1 MKQNTENRNFF
12 RAAFSSVITSKDFR
26 FAWFSNVF
34 FFSGLWTQT
43 LVLGW
48 IAFEMTGSEFLVA
61 LFTAARLAP
70 MILGPIAGAF
80 ADRLN
85 KVHLL
90 MAACGWAAVA
100 ISVVAVLAGTGMLE
114 YWGLVVAG
122 LAIGMAQSPSQP
134 ARGALVA
141 ELVPARELS
150 NANALNALALN
161 MTQVVGPGIGGI
173 MIATLGAPAALWVST
188 SWYVLSLLMLL
199 PLRKHQNLSSG
210 QEHGS
215 MLRLMVEG
223 LKLVGRNRLAVG
235 VLLVT
240 FSANALLWPVYQSFM
255 PIFAE
260 QRLHLDAAGLGA
272 LLMAAG
278 IGGLLGSIAIAS
290 LGDFKFK
297 GALFVYG
304 TMVWAAL
311 WAVFAFLTNVPA
323 AFIILCLVGFSSAAF
338 GVLQTT
344 LLLIVTPPELHGRVM
359 GIQELAI
366 GIMPIATL
374 LLGLAAESI
383 GVALTTFI
391 AAVLLIL
398 VLGLLVMLIPAV
410 TKIGRETSGEL
421 VETKIV
427 SP

>member
-1 MKQNTENRNFF
+1 M
-12 RAAFSSVITSKDFR
+12 
-26 FAWFSNVF
+26 VF
-34 FFSGLWTQT
+34 QCLFFSGLWTQT

-48 IAFEMTGSEFLVA
+48 MAFEMTGSEFLVA
-61 LFTAARLAP
+61 LFTSARLAP
-70 MILGPIAGAF
+70 MVLGPIAGAF
-80 ADRLN
+80 ADKLN
-85 KVHLL
+85 KIHLL

-100 ISVVAVLAGTGMLE
+100 ISVVAVLAGVGALE

-141 ELVPARELS
+141 ELVPAKELS

-161 MTQVVGPGIGGI
+161 MTQVVGPGIGGV

-188 SWYVLSLLMLL
+188 SWYVLSLLMLV
-199 PLRKHQNLSSG
+199 PLRKRESPG
-210 QEHGS
+210 APEEHGS
-215 MLRLMVEG
+215 MMVLIIDG

-272 LLMAAG
+272 MLMAAG
-278 IGGLLGSIAIAS
+278 IGGLLGSIAIAA

-311 WAVFAFLTNVPA
+311 WAVFAFLTDVPM
-323 AFIILCLVGFSSAAF
+323 AFVVLCLIGFSSAAF

-344 LLLIVTPPELHGRVM
+344 LLLIVTPPVLHGRVM

-374 LLGLAAESI
+374 ALGAAAEGI

-391 AAVLLIL
+391 AAVLLVF
-398 VLGLLVMLIPAV
+398 VLGLLIMMTPAI
-410 TKIGRETSGEL
+410 TKIGRQASGEL
-421 VETKIV
+421 VETTAV
-427 SP
+427 SS